1 MKTRTGQ
8 PGMSR
13 GYRWAPTPGYAR
25 DDVSVSES
33 SEIGPSIDVDA
44 KVRPTDAQHEV
55 ERVFRESGAR
65 LERAL
70 LLYSG
75 NREVARDALAE
86 AFAQALRRGDA
97 LREPE
102 RWVTKVAFRL
112 AAAELRRQAG
122 LATEVPHS
130 SYELPEPAVDLGNAL
145 AKLSTKQR
153 ASLVLHHYLGY
164 GVSDVARLIG
174 STSAAVTVH
183 LVRARRRMRE
193 LMEDPR

>member
-1 MKTRTGQ
+1 MESGR
-8 PGMSR
+8 R
-13 GYRWAPTPGYAR
+13 
-25 DDVSVSES
+25 VSERPES
-33 SEIGPSIDVDA
+33 SPYLNVDA
-44 KVRPTDAQHEV
+44 TTRATDAGSIE
-55 ERVFRESGAR
+55 ELFRESGPR

-75 NREVARDALAE
+75 SREVAQDALAE

-97 LREPE
+97 LRTPE

-112 AAAELRRQAG
+112 ASAELKRRSS
-122 LATEVPHS
+122 LVPELPTP
-130 SYELPEPAVDLGNAL
+130 SYELPEPAVDLGRAL
-145 AKLSTKQR
+145 AQLSPKQR
-153 ASLVLHHYLGY
+153 ASLVLHHYLDY
-164 GVSDVARLIG
+164 EVSEAARVIG

>member
-1 MKTRTGQ
+1 M
-8 PGMSR
+8 
-13 GYRWAPTPGYAR
+13 
-25 DDVSVSES
+25 
-33 SEIGPSIDVDA
+33 DVDS
-44 KVRPTDAQHEV
+44 KVRPIEARGEL
-55 ERVFRESGAR
+55 ERVFRESAAR

-97 LREPE
+97 LRDPE
-102 RWVTKVAFRL
+102 RWVTRVAFRL
-112 AAAELRRQAG
+112 SASELKRQAS
-122 LATEVPHS
+122 LSPEVSAAT
-130 SYELPEPAVDLGNAL
+130 YELPEPAVDLGIAL
-145 AKLSTKQR
+145 AKLSPKQR

-164 GVSDVARLIG
+164 GVNDVARLIG